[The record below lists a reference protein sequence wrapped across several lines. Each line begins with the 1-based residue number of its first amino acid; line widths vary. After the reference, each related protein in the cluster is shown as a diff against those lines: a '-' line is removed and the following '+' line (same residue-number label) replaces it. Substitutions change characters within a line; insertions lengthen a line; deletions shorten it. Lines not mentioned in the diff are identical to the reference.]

1 MSTETFLRSA
11 FRAMGTD
18 VTVLTPIA
26 AHEEALGRVR
36 ETFETEEQRYSRF
49 RDDSELSH
57 VNRAAGSWCRIS
69 AGFEA
74 LLRFAT
80 GQARITAGRF
90 DPTLLAAV
98 RSAGYD
104 RDFAELARGPGRPM
118 GARVPGG
125 GWRTI
130 RIEPGRVLIPDG
142 IGIDLGG
149 VAKGWTVDLA
159 AAAALEAGVAW
170 ALVNAGG
177 DLRIAGEA
185 PPLEVAIEDPADR
198 SAEALRVRLAAGGLA
213 TSSIRVRAWG
223 DGRHHLIDPSTG
235 APADDAVIQAS
246 VWAATCAE
254 AETLATWVLLTGRSA
269 LDRVAGAIVTR
280 DGDLVTSFPAA
291 AREAAA

>member
-18 VTVLTPIA
+18 VTVLSPIA
-26 AHEEALGRVR
+26 AHEEALGSVR

-49 RDDSELSH
+49 RDDSELSR
-57 VNRAAGSWCRIS
+57 VNRSAGSWCGVS

-74 LLRFAT
+74 LLRFAI
-80 GQARITAGRF
+80 GQARMTAGRF
-90 DPTLLAAV
+90 DPTMLAAI

-104 RDFAELARGPGRPM
+104 RDFAEVASAPERPPT
-118 GARVPGG
+118 GAPVPGG
-125 GWRTI
+125 GWRTV
-130 RIEPGRVLIPDG
+130 RIEPGRVRIPDG

-149 VAKGWTVDLA
+149 VAKGWTVDQA
-159 AAAALEAGVAW
+159 AAAALEMGAAW

-177 DLRIAGEA
+177 DLRIAGDA
-185 PPLEVAIEDPADR
+185 PALEVAIEDPADR
-198 SAEALRVRLAAGGLA
+198 SAESLRVRLASGGLA

-223 DGRHHLIDPSTG
+223 DGRHHLIDPATG

-254 AETLATWVLLTGRSA
+254 AETLATWALLTGRSA
-269 LDRVAGAIVTR
+269 LDHVAGAIVTR
-280 DGDLVTSFPAA
+280 EGDLVTSFPATE
-291 AREAAA
+291 EAA